1 MIYNDFIIIYY
12 RINLYMNAFIE
23 ITKSYIFCEYCEKCY
38 IYKGSYEKHL
48 VICSKKED
56 NIIFS
61 IKDTNSVSNEKND
74 IIYELNPYEYEYEN
88 EYENYELINIDRE
101 KMVELICPGYL
112 FLMALLFGFIK
123 GLFIGF

>member
-1 MIYNDFIIIYY
+1 
-12 RINLYMNAFIE
+12 MNTLIE
-23 ITKSYIFCEYCEKCY
+23 ITKNYIFCEYCEKCY

-48 VICSKKED
+48 VICSKKEY

-61 IKDTNSVSNEKND
+61 IKDTNLVSNEKND
-74 IIYELNPYEYEYEN
+74 IIYELNPYE
-88 EYENYELINIDRE
+88 YELINIDRE

>member
-1 MIYNDFIIIYY
+1 
-12 RINLYMNAFIE
+12 MNAIIE

-38 IYKGSYEKHL
+38 IYKGSYEKHR

-61 IKDTNSVSNEKND
+61 IKDTNSDSNEKND
-74 IIYELNPYEYEYEN
+74 MIYEVNSYDN
-88 EYENYELINIDRE
+88 EYEFQFDVYNQNIENYEFKNTDRE
-101 KMVELICPGYL
+101 KMVELICPFYL
-112 FLMALLFGFIK
+112 FIMALLFGFIK